1 MEELELEEFV
11 HRVFNSEDLRKELMS
26 NPSSVIVREALS
38 PKVAQTILRL
48 IPHLSMDRQLD
59 PSLCWWNAC

>member
-11 HRVFNSEDLRKELMS
+11 DRVFSNEELRAELRS
-26 NPSSVIVREALS
+26 DPSSVIVRERLS
-38 PKVAQTILRL
+38 PKVAQTIIRL

-59 PSLCWWNAC
+59 PSLCWWRC